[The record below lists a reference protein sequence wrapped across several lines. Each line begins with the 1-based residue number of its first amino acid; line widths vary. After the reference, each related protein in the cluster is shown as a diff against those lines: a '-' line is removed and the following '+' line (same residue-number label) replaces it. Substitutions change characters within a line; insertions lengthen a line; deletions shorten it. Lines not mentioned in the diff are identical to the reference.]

1 MVDEL
6 FDWLLLVCPLFD
18 WDWFV
23 ELWEW
28 PALLLLLLLWVVDDD
43 LLFDLFLSFVFV
55 SSVDCVDDWLSF
67 CVDSLVSCVWSVVS
81 CFSSFLVSLVFFS
94 FLFFVVSTCATWLVL

>member
-6 FDWLLLVCPLFD
+6 FNWLLLVCPLFD

-28 PALLLLLLLWVVDDD
+28 ATLLLLPLLCGVDDD
-43 LLFDLFLSFVFV
+43 LLFDLLSSFVFV
-55 SSVDCVDDWLSF
+55 SSVDCVDDWLSL
-67 CVDSLVSCVWSVVS
+67 CVGSVSCVWSVVS
-81 CFSSFLVSLVFFS
+81 CFSSFLVSLLFFY
-94 FLFFVVSTCATWLVL
+94 FLFFVVSTCDTWFVL

>member
-28 PALLLLLLLWVVDDD
+28 ATLLLLPLIWVVDDD
-43 LLFDLFLSFVFV
+43 LLFDLFSLFVFV
-55 SSVDCVDDWLSF
+55 SSVDCVDVWLSL
-67 CVDSLVSCVWSVVS
+67 CVGSVSCVWSVDS
-81 CFSSFLVSLVFFS
+81 CVSSFFVSLVFFF
-94 FLFFVVSTCATWLVL
+94 FLFFVMSTCATSFVF